1 MTEDGDRLSRET
13 ENDDASGSTS
23 PHDPRPLPRQILA
36 LAVPALGALVAEPLF
51 LLADT
56 AIIGWLG
63 TAELAGAALGVTVM
77 HTVVGLMVFL
87 AYSTTPA
94 VARFVGAGKTA
105 KALAAGRDGIWL
117 ALALGV
123 MLALVGVAVGENLL
137 LALGSGGEIHQ
148 YAMSYLMWSLP
159 GLPAMLLVF
168 AAVGAL
174 RGFQDTKT
182 PLVVAG
188 AGFGLNALL
197 NLILV
202 HPLGFGVAGAAAG
215 TSVVQWGMAITY
227 LIILIPRMRAAGVS
241 LGPDPVALRSA
252 ARVGGWMFLRTA
264 TMRVA
269 ILATVVVATDLGPE
283 TLAAHQVAFTFFST
297 LAFVL
302 DALAIAAQAMIG
314 RELGASRK
322 AEARRLTRIMIWW
335 GLGFGAIVGVVTA
348 AMSPWIPWLFTRD
361 AQVAQ
366 MITIALLVLAVAQPL
381 AGYVFVL
388 DGVLMGAGDVRYLA
402 LVGVV
407 NMAVYL
413 PGLWWVSRYVDVNGE
428 GLEAQPTLWLWL
440 AFTVLFMG
448 ARGVTLGIRAAGEK
462 WMKLG
467 EKV

>member
-1 MTEDGDRLSRET
+1 MSRYGYDAASSAPDR
-13 ENDDASGSTS
+13 
-23 PHDPRPLPRQILA
+23 DPRPVGRQILA

-117 ALALGV
+117 ALGLGV
-123 MLALVGVAVGENLL
+123 VLALVGVAAGDALL
-137 LALGSGGEIHQ
+137 GAMGSAGEIHPH
-148 YAMSYLMWSLP
+148 ALSYLMWSLP

-168 AAVGAL
+168 AGVGAL

-188 AGFGLNALL
+188 IGFGANVLL

-215 TSVVQWGMAITY
+215 TSIAQWGMAIAY
-227 LIILIPRMRAAGVS
+227 LVILVPRMRAAGVP
-241 LGPDPVALRSA
+241 LGPEPAALRSA

-269 ILATVVVATDLGPE
+269 IVATVIVATGMGPE

-302 DALAIAAQAMIG
+302 DALAIAAQALIG
-314 RELGASRK
+314 RELGASR
-322 AEARRLTRIMIWW
+322 AAAARRMTRTMIWW
-335 GLGFGAIVGVVTA
+335 ALAFGAVVGVLTA
-348 AMSPWIPWLFTRD
+348 VLSPWVPWLFTQD
-361 AQVAQ
+361 EQVAH
-366 MITIALLVLAVAQPL
+366 MITLALLVLAAAQPL

-407 NMAVYL
+407 NMAIYL
-413 PGLWWVSRYVDVNGE
+413 PGLWWVATFVDPGGT
-428 GLEAQPTLWLWL
+428 GLTAEPTLWLWL

-448 ARGVTLGIRAAGEK
+448 ARGVTLGLRAAGDR
-462 WMKLG
+462 WMKPG
-467 EKV
+467 EQV